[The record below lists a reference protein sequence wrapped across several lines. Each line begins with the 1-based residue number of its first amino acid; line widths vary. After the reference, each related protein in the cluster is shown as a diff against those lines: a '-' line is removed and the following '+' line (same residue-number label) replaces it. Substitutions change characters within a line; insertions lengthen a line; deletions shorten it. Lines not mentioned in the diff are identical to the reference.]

1 MSLPFIEHLSYQSP
15 PSLILHPKAG
25 NDWYSC
31 INNAVEYATGNPSI
45 PFKPQ
50 WLQQPPCLSSGPFT
64 TSVLDPFP
72 ARNTIVTWNF
82 LRSNPNAVIWLI
94 VAALILARYFSAW
107 RINLITTEH
116 LSLCNQFLTHI
127 GLFACV

>member
-1 MSLPFIEHLSYQSP
+1 MTGIAASIMQSDLQWATHPFLS
-15 PSLILHPKAG
+15 
-25 NDWYSC
+25 
-31 INNAVEYATGNPSI
+31 SI
-45 PFKPQ
+45 K
-50 WLQQPPCLSSGPFT
+50 WLQRPPCLSSGPFT

-94 VAALILARYFSAW
+94 VAALILARDFSAW

-116 LSLCNQFLTHI
+116 FSL
-127 GLFACV
+127 